1 MNVAAPLIGFLV
13 CLLIWWSLPSL
24 AKIIGSLWIA
34 GGILYLAV
42 LTRGFRQP
50 PAQLDF
56 TESAEA

>member
-13 CLLIWWSLPSL
+13 CLRIWWSLPSL